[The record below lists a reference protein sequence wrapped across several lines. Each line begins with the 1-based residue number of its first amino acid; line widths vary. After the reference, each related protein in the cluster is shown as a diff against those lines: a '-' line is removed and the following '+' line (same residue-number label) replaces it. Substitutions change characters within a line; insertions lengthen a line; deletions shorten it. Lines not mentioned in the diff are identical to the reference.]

1 MDPSFDVYLSGNL
14 LAGFERDGV
23 TAGICQLFS
32 VEHASAALLLDG
44 LPHRIKSDCDKATAL
59 KYRES
64 LTKVGAEVSIVRHGS
79 PPPDSS
85 SATNPSGEH
94 GAPAPSSAPSP
105 SPSSTPAPAPAPM
118 PAVSDTAAVDTPPA
132 DRTTASESMTGLSI
146 APVGALMSEEVEP
159 APNAA
164 VTLPAFDVAP
174 AGEVIPTLPNQAS
187 PVQVNIEHLH
197 LLDE

>member
-14 LAGFERDGV
+14 LAGFELDGV

-32 VEHASAALLLDG
+32 VEHASAAQLLDG

-85 SATNPSGEH
+85 SATNPSGED
-94 GAPAPSSAPSP
+94 GAPAPSP
-105 SPSSTPAPAPAPM
+105 SPSSTPAPAPM

-197 LLDE
+197 LLYE

>member
-32 VEHASAALLLDG
+32 VEHASAEKLLDG

-64 LTKVGAEVSIVRHGS
+64 LSKVGAEVSIVRHGS
-79 PPPDSS
+79 PPPDPTLT
-85 SATNPSGEH
+85 TNPLGEH
-94 GAPAPSSAPSP
+94 GATAPSSAPAP
-105 SPSSTPAPAPAPM
+105 VGAPAPT
-118 PAVSDTAAVDTPPA
+118 PAVFGAAAGDAPSA
-132 DRTTASESMTGLSI
+132 DSTTASESMTALSI
-146 APVGALMSEEVEP
+146 APVGALMSEDIEP
-159 APNAA
+159 APNTA